1 MVRVLTGDIF
11 RSGAQTLVNTVNCV
25 GVMGKGIAL
34 EFKRRF
40 PEMYRD
46 YVVRCGA
53 RQVRLGEPY
62 LFRGP
67 SPPWVLNF
75 PTKDH
80 WRSVSNLADIVAG
93 LEYLERHYEAWGITS
108 LAVPPLGCGQGQL
121 EWRVV
126 GPTMYRH
133 LIGLAIPVEFYAPP
147 GTPRP
152 QMEEDF
158 LLGASEPRES
168 QSPSVEGSRIDPAW
182 IALVEILA
190 RIDREPYHWPV
201 GRTTFQKLAYF
212 ATEAGLP
219 TGLRHSRGSYGPFA
233 ADLKQI
239 TSRLVNNGLVQEQ
252 RLGRMLAVKPGPTY
266 RDAAQAFACQ
276 LTEWEAPIARTAD
289 LILRMRTEQAEMA
302 ATVHFAAQD
311 MQRRTKHRPTECEV
325 LDAALK
331 WKQNRRPPW
340 KEEDVMWAIRNLSVL
355 GWLQL
360 QPGEQRVPD
369 EEFLIHV

>member
-1 MVRVLTGDIF
+1 
-11 RSGAQTLVNTVNCV
+11 
-25 GVMGKGIAL
+25 
-34 EFKRRF
+34 
-40 PEMYRD
+40 
-46 YVVRCGA
+46 
-53 RQVRLGEPY
+53 
-62 LFRGP
+62 
-67 SPPWVLNF
+67 
-75 PTKDH
+75 
-80 WRSVSNLADIVAG
+80 
-93 LEYLERHYEAWGITS
+93 
-108 LAVPPLGCGQGQL
+108 
-121 EWRVV
+121 
-126 GPTMYRH
+126 
-133 LIGLAIPVEFYAPP
+133 
-147 GTPRP
+147 
-152 QMEEDF
+152 MEEDF